1 MKTIMTAGL
10 LGLLITGSTLAEELQ
25 SDWIEPVPGFAETV
39 LGVEIR
45 SVDAPD
51 TKGQTR
57 VTLSVPK
64 SSLANNPNIHEVV
77 VVAERSGERQTR
89 KPIRHEWVS
98 NYDDDHYGLVL
109 YLGKNEQ
116 IPFRLYFD
124 AGEH

>member
-1 MKTIMTAGL
+1 MKNVMAAGL
-10 LGLLITGSTLAEELQ
+10 LGLLMAGPATAEELQ
-25 SDWIEPVPGFAETV
+25 SDWIEPVPGFAENV

-51 TKGQTR
+51 LEGETR

-64 SSLANNPNIHEVV
+64 ASLANDPSIHEVI
-77 VVAERSGERQTR
+77 VVAERSGERRSQT
-89 KPIRHEWVS
+89 PIRHEWVS
-98 NYDDDHYGLVL
+98 DYDDDNYGLVL

-124 AGEH
+124 AGEQ

>member
-1 MKTIMTAGL
+1 MKSIMTAGL
-10 LGLLITGSTLAEELQ
+10 LGLLMAGPVVAEELQ
-25 SDWIEPVPGFAETV
+25 SDWIEPVPGFAENV

-51 TKGQTR
+51 TEGQTR

-64 SSLANNPNIHEVV
+64 SSLANDPGIHEVIV
-77 VVAERSGERQTR
+77 IAERSGEQRSRT
-89 KPIRHEWVS
+89 PIRHEWVS
-98 NYDDDHYGLVL
+98 NYDDDNYGLVL